1 MSIIDTTHKR
11 KSIILTSS
19 IMCLLFLCI
28 FFFGLKYLDPPTEY
42 GIAVNF
48 GTSDMGM
55 GNIQPKAP
63 LKASTPEVTETK
75 EEVIPQEEA
84 TVKETVTE
92 KAAKVIE
99 NTEDVA
105 TQNNEDAIAIKK
117 QEEAKIAEQ
126 KAIAQKE
133 REAKEKA
140 DALKKKQEEEAKK
153 RKELDALMGGFNNGS
168 GNATGGEGDD
178 NTPGDKGKI
187 TGDINAEGY
196 TGNGGGN
203 GTGNYNLGNRK
214 PLNRP
219 KPQYLCEEEG
229 LVIVRIEVNN
239 TGKVIKA
246 TAGVKG
252 STNTADCLLS
262 QAKKAAL
269 QTKWQAD
276 SKAPQKQIGTIK
288 YRFSLSK

>member
-1 MSIIDTTHKR
+1 MSIIDTSHKR
-11 KSIILTSS
+11 KSVILTSI
-19 IMCLLFLCI
+19 IMSVLFVCI
-28 FFFGLKYLDPPTEY
+28 FLFGLKYLDPPTEY
-42 GIAVNF
+42 GIAINF
-48 GTSDMGM
+48 GTSDVGM
-55 GNIQPKAP
+55 GTIQPTEA
-63 LKASTPEVTETK
+63 LKASVPETTEAQ
-75 EEVIPQEEA
+75 EETIPQEET
-84 TVKETVTE
+84 TVEETAAEKVE
-92 KAAKVIE
+92 KAAE

-105 TQNNEDAIAIKK
+105 TQNLEEAIAIKK
-117 QEEAKIAEQ
+117 QEAAKIAQQ
-126 KAIAQKE
+126 KAFAEKQRK
-133 REAKEKA
+133 AKEKA
-140 DALKKKQEEEAKK
+140 DALKKKQQEEAKK
-153 RKELDALMGGFNNGS
+153 RKDLDALMGGFNNGS
-168 GNATGGEGDD
+168 GNASGGEGDD
-178 NTPGDKGKI
+178 NSPGDKGKI

-239 TGKVIKA
+239 TGKVIRA
-246 TAGVKG
+246 TAGIKG

-288 YRFSLSK
+288 YRFSLSQ

>member
-1 MSIIDTTHKR
+1 MSIIDTSHKR
-11 KSIILTSS
+11 KSIILTSI
-19 IMCLLFLCI
+19 IMCFLFVII

-48 GTSDMGM
+48 GTSDVGM

-63 LKASTPEVTETK
+63 LKATNPKVAEPQEKVT
-75 EEVIPQEEA
+75 PQEE
-84 TVKETVTE
+84 TTIEETVTKTVE
-92 KAAKVIE
+92 KIIE

-105 TQNNEDAIAIKK
+105 TQNNEESIAIKK
-117 QEEAKIAEQ
+117 QEKAKIAEQ
-126 KAIAQKE
+126 KAIAEQK
-133 REAKEKA
+133 RLAKVKA
-140 DALKKKQEEEAKK
+140 DAIKKKQEEEAKK
-153 RKELDALMGGFNNGS
+153 RSDLDALMGGFNTGS
-168 GNATGGEGDD
+168 GEATGGEGDD
-178 NTPGDKGKI
+178 NSPGDKGKI
-187 TGDINAEGY
+187 TGDINAKGY

-203 GTGNYNLGNRK
+203 GTGNYNLGNRQ

-219 KPQYLCEEEG
+219 KPDYLCEEEG

-239 TGKVIKA
+239 TGEVIRA
-246 TAGVKG
+246 IAGVKG

-276 SKAPQKQIGTIK
+276 SNAPQKQIGTIK
-288 YRFSLSK
+288 YRFSLSQ